1 MAPVV
6 RRPGEW
12 PWSGRVVLLTHD
24 KADRNVGDAKREAR
38 QLSRN

>member
-12 PWSGRVVLLTHD
+12 PWSGRIAFMAHD
-24 KADRNVGDAKREAR
+24 NTDRNVGERNREAR
-38 QLSRN
+38 QLLQN